1 MLKLAHHKHTGK
13 LLPHHHTS
21 YRGLSLV
28 LLVMGV
34 ALVSMQSVAHASF
47 MDLSAKISGPIPTV
61 AAVIT
66 SPTDGTKT
74 SNSNLAV
81 KGTCQDMSPPTII
94 IIYIDDN
101 NAGSTVCQAGGTFY
115 INVTLAAGTH
125 TLIAKTSNS
134 TDDLGPDS
142 SPIHVTYKPKAPP
155 SSSSNANTGSTTGSS
170 GNCTPKDVVR
180 INSTTNYLE
189 YGRLLAA
196 NWEFS
201 ISGGCAPYRVT
212 IDWGDGLT
220 DTITVRDNELLTA
233 RHGYAELKPY
243 YQVSLSV
250 ISADKQTAKFST
262 VAVTPYIPPVTA
274 GGLVQ
279 VDTPFILSFQGSLLR
294 AYLAYL
300 AALAIFGIAWYDKH
314 IKRVRLAGLHV
325 FPLPPAGKRR
335 H

>member
-1 MLKLAHHKHTGK
+1 MLHLAHHKHTGK

-21 YRGLSLV
+21 YRGLFLV

-74 SNSNLAV
+74 SNSSIAV
-81 KGTCQDMSPPTII
+81 QGTCEDMSPPTVV
-94 IIYIDDN
+94 IIYIDSN

-115 INVTLAAGTH
+115 ITITLPTGTH

-142 SPIHVTYKPKAPP
+142 SPVRITYSAKTAAG
-155 SSSSNANTGSTTGSS
+155 SSSSTSS
-170 GNCTPKDVVR
+170 GSCTSKDVVQ
-180 INSTTNYLE
+180 IHSTSNYLE
-189 YGRLLAA
+189 YGRLMAA

-201 ISGGCAPYRVT
+201 ISGGCTPYRAT
-212 IDWGDGLT
+212 IDWGDGLS

-233 RHGYAELKPY
+233 RHGYAVLKPFY
-243 YQVSLSV
+243 DVSLTV
-250 ISADKQTAKFST
+250 VSADKQTAKFTT
-262 VAVTPYIPPVTA
+262 VAVTPYIPPVAA

-300 AALAIFGIAWYDKH
+300 AALTIFGVAWYDKH
-314 IKRVRLAGLHV
+314 IKRVRLVSVHV
-325 FPLPPAGKRR
+325 FPLPPSRKR
-335 H
+335 